1 MVTHETSSTVH
12 GASYGMQNTRQLRHS
27 CLIAVQNTLQGRH
40 SCVII
45 DTIVTHETSVQC
57 PEQQES
63 SSNITKDCALP
74 RNCKVKIR
82 WKSPSIASGP
92 IEKRL
97 GRDWSMI
104 LFGELTRPI
113 FGNAVGWKSNLF
125 ALVLSPQNFT
135 KCCACCE
142 KWRCNFTKYCACL
155 RKQQRINISSPFFSS
170 LLYSDSTLL
179 FSALHV
185 SRH

>member
-1 MVTHETSSTVH
+1 MP
-12 GASYGMQNTRQLRHS
+12 GATGVIFQHYQRLR
-27 CLIAVQNTLQGRH
+27 
-40 SCVII
+40 
-45 DTIVTHETSVQC
+45 
-57 PEQQES
+57 
-63 SSNITKDCALP
+63 LP

-125 ALVLSPQNFT
+125 ALVLSPKFHQML
-135 KCCACCE
+135 
-142 KWRCNFTKYCACL
+142 RLL
-155 RKQQRINISSPFFSS
+155 RKVTLQLHQILRLSSQTTTHKHLFSFLLLSS
-170 LLYSDSTLL
+170 LLYSTLL